1 MPRIAVVSVVFLL
14 ASVSAVRAQMPLTP
28 EQQSTMAKQRYEA
41 GMARFRLDEY
51 EPAIAEWKEGFRI
64 KPVPEFLYNIAQAYR
79 LSKQYE
85 QALSFYRKYLSLE
98 PKAANRA
105 EVDRHIATLSKL
117 LEDQKRASTAPP
129 IAPLPTERRPGAP
142 APTPPSTP
150 ASPTARAEAVAAT
163 TTAQPRVEPTTT
175 APTEPPPSPS
185 PTVSP
190 SSSTPASSA
199 NLVVAQPPPQKRPIT
214 KQPWF
219 WGVIGGAAVV
229 VVAAVVVGVVVGTQD
244 TTRTLPGVSF

>member
-1 MPRIAVVSVVFLL
+1 VTRIASAVGGVFLL
-14 ASVSAVRAQMPLTP
+14 VSIFLRLGHAETP
-28 EQQSTMAKQRYEA
+28 ATSEQQSMMAKQRYEA

-98 PKAANRA
+98 PKAANKG
-105 EVDRHIATLSKL
+105 EVERHIAALSKL
-117 LEDQKRASTAPP
+117 IDDQKRAATAPP
-129 IAPLPTERRPGAP
+129 ISPLPTAGASKQDQPKAPLASAEPKPELP
-142 APTPPSTP
+142 AEPKP
-150 ASPTARAEAVAAT
+150 E
-163 TTAQPRVEPTTT
+163 PRVEAGPRSIAQPP
-175 APTEPPPSPS
+175 APTEPPRAATAADRPK
-185 PTVSP
+185 VDVIVAA
-190 SSSTPASSA
+190 PAPA
-199 NLVVAQPPPQKRPIT
+199 KRPVT

-219 WGVIGGAAVV
+219 WGVVGGAAVV

-244 TTRTLPGVSF
+244 STRALPGVSF

>member
-1 MPRIAVVSVVFLL
+1 MVRIAVVSVAFLL
-14 ASVSAVRAQMPLTP
+14 VSFGAARAQMTP

-85 QALSFYRKYLSLE
+85 QALSFYRKYLSLD

-105 EVDRHIATLSKL
+105 EVDRHIVTLSKL
-117 LEDQKRASTAPP
+117 VEDQKRVSTAPP
-129 IAPLPTERRPGAP
+129 IAPLPTERRGA
-142 APTPPSTP
+142 TPPTTTRP
-150 ASPTARAEAVAAT
+150 EPVVAT
-163 TTAQPRVEPTTT
+163 TTTPTPTTLEPRVEPRPTPTPPPTTT
-175 APTEPPPSPS
+175 PTP
-185 PTVSP
+185 
-190 SSSTPASSA
+190 TPASNA
-199 NLVVAQPPPQKRPIT
+199 IVAQPPAKKPIT

-244 TTRTLPGVSF
+244 GTRTLPGVSF